1 MTPRPVRGSGDVHA
15 ALASSTRRRL
25 LALLRGADSARDV
38 HELGEAVGLHPS
50 TVRFHLETLREA
62 GLVARR
68 EQRSAGAGRPRT
80 AYAAIR
86 ERAEAGYE
94 GLARMLAADVAH
106 TSHAHTSHAEQI
118 GERWARQV
126 IPLTAA
132 AGTTT
137 AEDAAAQVG
146 EIFDGLG
153 FGPELAAVD
162 GMTQIRLHACPFR
175 TVARE
180 HPDVVCAIH
189 LGLLRGSLERLG
201 ASASSRLRPFV
212 EPDLC
217 LVEMTPNSASPC

>member
-1 MTPRPVRGSGDVHA
+1 MRGSGGVHT

-25 LALLRGADSARDV
+25 LELLRGADTARDV

-50 TVRFHLETLREA
+50 TVRFHLETLRQA

-80 AYAAIR
+80 AYVAIR

-94 GLARMLAADVAH
+94 DLARMLAADVAQ
-106 TSHAHTSHAEQI
+106 TARGRAGHAETI
-118 GERWARQV
+118 GERWAEQV
-126 IPLTAA
+126 IPLPAQP
-132 AGTTT
+132 GTTT
-137 AEDAAAQVG
+137 TDDAAAQVNS
-146 EIFDGLG
+146 IFERLG
-153 FGPELAAVD
+153 FEPEMGAVE
-162 GMTQIRLHACPFR
+162 GRRQISLHACPFR
-175 TVARE
+175 AVARE

-201 ASASSRLRPFV
+201 AHASSRLHPFV

-217 LVEMTPNSASPC
+217 VAEVAPVS